1 MEYKDLIR
9 KKIGRIADR
18 LLTVLFSICILIIVF
33 ISFQVTTFTTF
44 HIPSDS
50 MYPALQAGDN
60 VLVNKWIMGAR
71 IFNIWDA
78 LEDKEVKIHRLPG
91 VGKIKR
97 NDVLVFNF
105 PYPAKKDSLA
115 MDVMLYYVKRCIAL
129 PGDTLE
135 IRNGFYRIRGTGEE
149 LGNMAAQRRI
159 SALTEN
165 DSRGVV
171 MESFPWSKR
180 LGWTIKEF
188 GPLPVPAKGQVVS
201 LDSISIL
208 FYQHIIRY
216 EQKKELSLRD
226 KLIYLGDSLIREYRF
241 KENYYFVSGDNM
253 ENSRDSRYWGLLPES
268 YIVGKATRIWKS
280 KDPADGHIRW
290 DRVFKKIECRLGD
303 GRLTTFRW

>member
-1 MEYKDLIR
+1 MVGKV
-9 KKIGRIADR
+9 KKLKRITDR
-18 LLTVLFSICILIIVF
+18 LLSVAFYICILIIGWLVLQTTCF
-33 ISFQVTTFTTF
+33 TTFT
-44 HIPSDS
+44 IPSDS
-50 MYPALQAGDN
+50 MAPTLQAGDRI
-60 VLVNKWIMGAR
+60 LVNKWIMGAR
-71 IFNIWDA
+71 IFNVW
-78 LEDKEVKIHRLPG
+78 
-91 VGKIKR
+91 
-97 NDVLVFNF
+97 
-105 PYPAKKDSLA
+105 
-115 MDVMLYYVKRCIAL
+115 
-129 PGDTLE
+129 DTLE
-135 IRNGFYRIRGTGEE
+135 IRNGFYRIRGTEEE
-149 LGNMAAQRRI
+149 LGNIAAQRRI
-159 SALTEN
+159 SGLTEN
-165 DSRGVV
+165 NSRGVV

-188 GPLPVPAKGQVVS
+188 GPLPVPAKGQVVA

-290 DRVFKKIECRLGD
+290 DRVFKKIE
-303 GRLTTFRW
+303 

>member
-50 MYPALQAGDN
+50 MYPALQAGNN
-60 VLVNKWIMGAR
+60 VLVNKWIMGTR

-78 LEDKEVKIHRLPG
+78 LEGKEVKIHR
-91 VGKIKR
+91 
-97 NDVLVFNF
+97 
-105 PYPAKKDSLA
+105 
-115 MDVMLYYVKRCIAL
+115 L

-201 LDSISIL
+201 LDSTSIL

-216 EQKKELSLRD
+216 EQKKKLSLRD
-226 KLIYLGDSLIREYRF
+226 KLVYLGDSLIREYRF
-241 KENYYFVSGDNM
+241 RENYYFVSGDNM

-290 DRVFKKIECRLGD
+290 DRVFKKIE
-303 GRLTTFRW
+303 

>member
-50 MYPALQAGDN
+50 MYPALQAGNN
-60 VLVNKWIMGAR
+60 VLVNKWIMGTR

-78 LEDKEVKIHRLPG
+78 LEGKEVKIHRLPG

-135 IRNGFYRIRGTGEE
+135 IRNGFYRIRGIEEKLGKTTCGTGR
-149 LGNMAAQRRI
+149 LSTTKTGIGCKDDNGKR
-159 SALTEN
+159 TEN
-165 DSRGVV
+165 TIHSNKTDERGNK
-171 MESFPWSKR
+171 EAGYQGIKYSFTIFAFSCT
-180 LGWTIKEF
+180 LGEK
-188 GPLPVPAKGQVVS
+188 
-201 LDSISIL
+201 L
-208 FYQHIIRY
+208 FLY
-216 EQKKELSLRD
+216 
-226 KLIYLGDSLIREYRF
+226 
-241 KENYYFVSGDNM
+241 N
-253 ENSRDSRYWGLLPES
+253 
-268 YIVGKATRIWKS
+268 
-280 KDPADGHIRW
+280 
-290 DRVFKKIECRLGD
+290 
-303 GRLTTFRW
+303 LTF

>member
-1 MEYKDLIR
+1 MVGKV
-9 KKIGRIADR
+9 KKLKRITDR
-18 LLTVLFSICILIIVF
+18 LLSVAFYICILIIGWLVLQITCF
-33 ISFQVTTFTTF
+33 TTFT
-44 HIPSDS
+44 IPSDS
-50 MYPALQAGDN
+50 MAPTLQAGDRI
-60 VLVNKWIMGAR
+60 LVNKWIMGAH

-78 LEDKEVKIHRLPG
+78 
-91 VGKIKR
+91 
-97 NDVLVFNF
+97 
-105 PYPAKKDSLA
+105 
-115 MDVMLYYVKRCIAL
+115 
-129 PGDTLE
+129 LE
-135 IRNGFYRIRGTGEE
+135 IRNGFYRIRGTEEE
-149 LGNMAAQRRI
+149 LGNIAAQRRI

-280 KDPADGHIRW
+280 KDPANRHIRW
-290 DRVFKKIECRLGD
+290 NRVWKRIK
-303 GRLTTFRW
+303 

>member
-268 YIVGKATRIWKS
+268 NIVGKATRIWKS

-290 DRVFKKIECRLGD
+290 DRVFKKIE
-303 GRLTTFRW
+303 

>member
-1 MEYKDLIR
+1 MVGKV
-9 KKIGRIADR
+9 KKLKRITDR
-18 LLTVLFSICILIIVF
+18 LLSVAFYICILIIGWLVLQITCF
-33 ISFQVTTFTTF
+33 TTFT
-44 HIPSDS
+44 IPSDS
-50 MYPALQAGDN
+50 MAPTLQAGDRI
-60 VLVNKWIMGAR
+60 LVNKWIMGAR
-71 IFNIWDA
+71 IFNVW
-78 LEDKEVKIHRLPG
+78 
-91 VGKIKR
+91 
-97 NDVLVFNF
+97 
-105 PYPAKKDSLA
+105 
-115 MDVMLYYVKRCIAL
+115 
-129 PGDTLE
+129 DTLE
-135 IRNGFYRIRGTGEE
+135 IRNGFYRIRGTEEE
-149 LGNMAAQRRI
+149 LGNIAAQRRI

-188 GPLPVPAKGQVVS
+188 GPLPVPAEGQVVS

-253 ENSRDSRYWGLLPES
+253 ENSRDSRYWGLLPKS

-290 DRVFKKIECRLGD
+290 NRVWKRIK
-303 GRLTTFRW
+303 

>member
-165 DSRGVV
+165 DSRGV

-290 DRVFKKIECRLGD
+290 DRVFKKIE
-303 GRLTTFRW
+303 

>member
-135 IRNGFYRIRGTGEE
+135 IRNGFYRIRGTEEE
-149 LGNMAAQRRI
+149 LGNIAAQRRI
-159 SALTEN
+159 SGLTEN
-165 DSRGVV
+165 NSRGVV

-188 GPLPVPAKGQVVS
+188 GPLPVPAEGQVVS
-201 LDSISIL
+201 LDSTSIL

-216 EQKKELSLRD
+216 EQKKKLSLRD
-226 KLIYLGDSLIREYRF
+226 KLVYLGDSLIREYRF
-241 KENYYFVSGDNM
+241 RENYYFVSGDNM

-280 KDPADGHIRW
+280 EAPGDGHIRW
-290 DRVFKKIECRLGD
+290 DRVFKKIE
-303 GRLTTFRW
+303 

>member
-280 KDPADGHIRW
+280 KAPADGHIRW
-290 DRVFKKIECRLGD
+290 DRVFKKIE
-303 GRLTTFRW
+303 